1 MALLMPSRLP
11 RRARRAATTPSLEL
25 SLSSQLHFCIHGA
38 GGLGSV
44 FGAFLARSGQRVTM
58 IGRKPH
64 IDAIRAG
71 GLALEGVRA
80 NFTQHDNI
88 AAVTTPAE
96 VEGDVDYYILL
107 TKGKGT
113 EQALADAAVLVE
125 RTATALSLQN
135 GVGKEE
141 RLRQAFGSGKVI
153 AGSTM
158 EGATLVGP
166 GRVSNHSA
174 VPISAYFGEIGGGES
189 ERTRA
194 IAEAFSAAGLESRS
208 VANID
213 QVLWEKLVQVGG
225 ASSFSASTLG
235 AIPELDF
242 IPGISVREGAAHY
255 VTISR
260 ELLGVYH
267 AMGYRAQNFFAPL
280 SRLREIESSTF
291 EEAVDDMLTLAER
304 LSKRHAVR
312 TSMHEDLIAG
322 RKMEVEELLRPLI
335 DAAQRLE
342 VEVPT
347 FLGVYR
353 VLSTLNQHLPR
364 EQ

>member
-1 MALLMPSRLP
+1 LP
-11 RRARRAATTPSLEL
+11 NR
-25 SLSSQLHFCIHGA
+25 LHFCIHGA

-44 FGAFLARSGQRVTM
+44 FAAFLARSGQRVSL
-58 IGRKPH
+58 IGRQPH
-64 IDAIRAG
+64 MEAIRAN
-71 GLALEGVRA
+71 GLAVDGVRD

-88 AAVTTPAE
+88 EAVTMPDD
-96 VEGDVDYYILL
+96 VKGDVDYYILL
-107 TKGKGT
+107 TKGKGS

-135 GVGKEE
+135 GIGKEE
-141 RLRQAFGSGKVI
+141 RLRQAFGTSKVI

-158 EGATLVGP
+158 EGATLLGP
-166 GRVSNHSA
+166 GKVSNHSA

-189 ERTRA
+189 DRTRA
-194 IAEAFSAAGLESRS
+194 IADAFSAAGLESRS

-213 QVLWEKLVQVGG
+213 QVLWEKLVQVGS

-242 IPGISVREGAAHY
+242 VPGISVREGAAHY

-260 ELLGVYH
+260 ELLGIYH

-322 RKMEVEELLRPLI
+322 RKMEVEELLGPLV
-335 DAAQRLE
+335 DAAHRLA
-342 VEVPT
+342 VAVPT

-353 VLSTLNQHLPR
+353 VLSTLNHHLPR
-364 EQ
+364 TQQAGAA

>member
-1 MALLMPSRLP
+1 M
-11 RRARRAATTPSLEL
+11 
-25 SLSSQLHFCIHGA
+25 SSQYHFCIHGA

-44 FGAFLARSGQRVTM
+44 FGAFLARAGHRVTL

-64 IDAIRAG
+64 MDAIRAN
-71 GLALEGVRA
+71 GLAVDGVRA

-88 AAVTTPAE
+88 DAVTMPGE
-96 VEGDVDYYILL
+96 VEGNVDYYILL

-141 RLRQAFGSGKVI
+141 RLRQVFGADKVI

-189 ERTRA
+189 DRTRA
-194 IAEAFSAAGLESRS
+194 IAEAFAGAGLDSRS

-213 QVLWEKLVQVGG
+213 QVLWEKLVQVGA

-260 ELLGVYH
+260 ELLGIYH

-322 RKMEVEELLRPLI
+322 RKMEVEELLRPLV
-335 DAAQRLE
+335 DAAERLG

-353 VLSTLNQHLPR
+353 VLSTLNHHLPR
-364 EQ
+364 NQQGAAA